1 RDLTA
6 RNVAAPG
13 RERPSLHS
21 SSRPLQDRSHSPK
34 DLLPRPPKA
43 RAELSAAAAPVLSR
57 LSPKALSRL
66 TLTQKRYC
74 ACGPP
79 IPTTFSPSLNSTRA
93 VCVPP
98 PLIMRFTSLPRRLPR
113 SMSNQLFRKQPLI

>member
-1 RDLTA
+1 MTDVVKERVAAHWNRRTPSFDEDFGHSIRTAAERAAWDRGGALIALSQKPQRVFTTGRKCARDLTA
-6 RNVAAPG
+6 RNVGAPG

-57 LSPKALSRL
+57 LSPK
-66 TLTQKRYC
+66 
-74 ACGPP
+74 
-79 IPTTFSPSLNSTRA
+79 
-93 VCVPP
+93 
-98 PLIMRFTSLPRRLPR
+98 
-113 SMSNQLFRKQPLI
+113 